1 MLNKKL
7 QKRFLSEGYVVIKNV
22 LNYNDLIL
30 AKTFISEILNDF
42 KKYTKI
48 ESVSYKSWGDKKFT
62 KKLMTFRKN
71 HRELFSFFYDT
82 VQSNI
87 ILKRISSKN
96 NIVRNIKNILNISSN
111 KISYSNS
118 ILRMDGPDDPRNI
131 YDWHQERS
139 YYPMNEDGNGI
150 VVWIP
155 IVNISKK
162 IGPLQAAIGSHK
174 EGFLEPKIIKKK
186 GFSTQK
192 KVPSKFIEKYKSKIK
207 SIKLNAGDAIFM
219 HMNTFH
225 RSGKNLSDL
234 FRLSIVSRYHDVS
247 KKDFRAFADLGNYK
261 FHSFTLSSI

>member
-1 MLNKKL
+1 MSKKL
-7 QKRFLSEGYVVIKNV
+7 RNSFLSNGYVIVKKILSKDDINLV
-22 LNYNDLIL
+22 KSFSAEILSDFSKYTEMKSLNYKCWNDP
-30 AKTFISEILNDF
+30 E
-42 KKYTKI
+42 
-48 ESVSYKSWGDKKFT
+48 FT
-62 KKLMTFRKN
+62 KKIMKFRKN
-71 HRELFSFFYDT
+71 YREFFSFFYDT

-87 ILKRISSKN
+87 ILKRICSKSS
-96 NIVRNIKNILNISSN
+96 IVKNIKKILDISVN
-111 KISYSNS
+111 KISHSIA

-155 IVNISKK
+155 LVNIEEK

-174 EGFLEPKIIKKK
+174 EGFLEPKIFKKK

-192 KVPSKFIEKYKSKIK
+192 KVPSQYIKKYQNKLI

-225 RSGKNLSDL
+225 RSGKNLSNL

-247 KKDFRAFADLGNYK
+247 KKDFRPFADLGNYK
-261 FHSFTLSSI
+261 YHNLNFSKI